1 MPLITLPINNLSNS
15 IDSLESLISPL
26 SQCSNK
32 SSKINSPSSSS
43 NKKYLYPTLDLF
55 LIKHEQSLLDLHD
68 IIMDNFN
75 NLGFLNKS
83 KSHKFIEL
91 LLDNI
96 YIEDYNTYYKSETTP
111 KVEELN
117 DYYETSIDDSYYI

>member
-26 SQCSNK
+26 SQS

-43 NKKYLYPTLDLF
+43 NKKYLYPILDLF

-68 IIMDNFN
+68 ILMDNFN

-96 YIEDYNTYYKSETTP
+96 YIEDYNTYYKLEPTP
-111 KVEELN
+111 KLEEIN

>member
-26 SQCSNK
+26 SQS
-32 SSKINSPSSSS
+32 SSKINYPSSSS

-68 IIMDNFN
+68 LLMDNFN

-96 YIEDYNTYYKSETTP
+96 YIEDYNTYYKLEPTP
-111 KVEELN
+111 TLEEIN